1 MTGGSHLSARNEKEK
16 GKRKRSR
23 ELGWLAGWAVLPR
36 AGPVGLVAFSSY
48 FFFVVSFLIICFLIS
63 FIDFAY

>member
-1 MTGGSHLSARNEKEK
+1 VKRKEK
-16 GKRKRSR
+16 GKRKRGR

-48 FFFVVSFLIICFLIS
+48 FFCSFFSFFSDFL
-63 FIDFAY
+63 FPL